1 MSGIHQLKWIPWGD
15 EFAPIV
21 TQNENGPCPL
31 LALCNVL
38 ILSKRME
45 VTPGET
51 ALTSQQLLD
60 MLGSCLIEST
70 PKVVHVSSQLTY
82 VVITM
87 CVMCMYWSVKLDPFL
102 ARPERGGARV
112 QNETGLAQVTAE
124 HPLYLVPYRKYK

>member
-38 ILSKRME
+38 ILSKKME

-82 VVITM
+82 VAITM
-87 CVMCMYWSVKLDPFL
+87 CHVYVRVCQVRSFSCQ
-102 ARPERGGARV
+102 ARKGWGKSAERKGSS
-112 QNETGLAQVTAE
+112 TG
-124 HPLYLVPYRKYK
+124 HC

>member
-51 ALTSQQLLD
+51 ALASQQLLD

-70 PKVVHVSSQLTY
+70 PKVGHVSSQLTY
-82 VVITM
+82 VAITM
-87 CVMCMYWSVKLDPFL
+87 CVMCMYWSVELDPFL
-102 ARPERGGARV
+102 ARPERGGQEWQEKRHCW
-112 QNETGLAQVTAE
+112 NEIN
-124 HPLYLVPYRKYK
+124 Y

>member
-38 ILSKRME
+38 ILSKKME

-70 PKVVHVSSQLTY
+70 PKVVHCPPSLPMWQLP
-82 VVITM
+82 
-87 CVMCMYWSVKLDPFL
+87 CVMCMYGSVKLDPFL

-112 QNETGLAQVTAE
+112 QKEKGLAQVTAE
-124 HPLYLVPYRKYK
+124 HPLYHKEI